1 MKTEIDHLLYCAG
14 EEGGEIQQA
23 AGKAGRFGL
32 FDTNPK
38 TKDTNWFEFQN
49 EVLDMVAVYEMICD
63 RIDRIPNFDRQRIE
77 AKKAKVLKFMEY
89 ARERGQ
95 LEPKVSNVELRG
107 AALLRRPA

>member
-38 TKDTNWFEFQN
+38 TNQTNWFEFQN
-49 EVLDMVAVYEMICD
+49 EVLDMVAIYEMICD
-63 RIDRIPNFDRQRIE
+63 RIDRRPNFDRERIE
-77 AKKAKVLKFMEY
+77 AKKHRVLIYMDY

-95 LEPKVSNVELRG
+95 LEPQGQNVK
-107 AALLRRPA
+107 